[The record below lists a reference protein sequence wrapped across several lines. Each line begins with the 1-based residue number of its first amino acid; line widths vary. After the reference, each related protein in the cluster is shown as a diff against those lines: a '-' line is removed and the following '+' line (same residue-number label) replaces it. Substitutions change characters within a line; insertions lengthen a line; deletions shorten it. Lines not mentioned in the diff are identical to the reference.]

1 MQERDE
7 EQNGVTGVRGLAAST
22 VVAAV
27 TFAAVD
33 LVWLGFIARDLYVEQ
48 LGPLVRYV

>member
-1 MQERDE
+1 M
-7 EQNGVTGVRGLAAST
+7 RGLAASA

-33 LVWLGFIARDLYVEQ
+33 LVWLGFIARDLYFEQ
-48 LGPLVRYV
+48 IGQLLRYGCC